1 MNLQR
6 IQVKYFVKN
15 PDVVDL
21 PAIVPVFH
29 KWIQKASLE
38 GLLIDVADYKHVHE
52 GPGIVLIGHEGDYAM
67 DMGSGRPGLLY
78 VAKRKEKTNGD
89 LREQL
94 RSSIRLALIACQT
107 LEAESGLK
115 DQITF
120 DTTEAEITFSDQLH
134 TPNRPEI
141 LASLD
146 EDIRVVVGQVYEDI
160 DVDVQLVNDN
170 PREPIVVRVS
180 APGAADLA
188 TLIGRVKA

>member
-21 PAIVPVFH
+21 PAIVPIFH
-29 KWIQKASLE
+29 TWIQKASLE

-78 VAKRKEKTNGD
+78 IRKRKEKINGD

-94 RSSIRLALIACQT
+94 RSSIRLALIA
-107 LEAESGLK
+107 
-115 DQITF
+115 
-120 DTTEAEITFSDQLH
+120 
-134 TPNRPEI
+134 
-141 LASLD
+141 
-146 EDIRVVVGQVYEDI
+146 
-160 DVDVQLVNDN
+160 
-170 PREPIVVRVS
+170 
-180 APGAADLA
+180 
-188 TLIGRVKA
+188 